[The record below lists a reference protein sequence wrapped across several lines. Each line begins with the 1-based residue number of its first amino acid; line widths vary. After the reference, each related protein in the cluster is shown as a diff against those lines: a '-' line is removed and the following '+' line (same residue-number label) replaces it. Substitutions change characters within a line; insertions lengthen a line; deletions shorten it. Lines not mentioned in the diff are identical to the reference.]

1 MKNNTSEPSIDNGDG
16 LDEAT
21 NREIENNEALQTQ
34 AHSAA
39 IPVVKQ
45 PLPKRLAALC
55 AFFAIASIS
64 GLIAKQG
71 ELFCILT
78 IIMVIA
84 ILGRQRTAMFFLQGY
99 TVLQLAL
106 VSMLPVYLYDPENLL
121 VGNPSTFK
129 LGELQTKIPDF
140 VIFGIIIV
148 LAMVQVWIAFTPK
161 VKAYFNTK
169 INMNIMS

>member
-1 MKNNTSEPSIDNGDG
+1 MEKKTSDPSIDNRNDLG
-16 LDEAT
+16 EAT
-21 NREIENNEALQTQ
+21 NRENENGEALQTQ
-34 AHSAA
+34 TNSAA
-39 IPVVKQ
+39 IPVVNQ

-55 AFFAIASIS
+55 AFFTIASIS
-64 GLIAKQG
+64 GLIANQG

-84 ILGRQRTAMFFLQGY
+84 ILGRQRTAMYFLQGY
-99 TVLQLAL
+99 TALQLAL
-106 VSMLPVYLYDPENLL
+106 VSMLPVYLYDPDNLL

-129 LGELQTKIPDF
+129 IGDLQTKVPDF

-148 LAMVQVWIAFTPK
+148 LAIIQVWVAFTPK

-169 INMNIMS
+169 DRKSVV

>member
-1 MKNNTSEPSIDNGDG
+1 M
-16 LDEAT
+16 
-21 NREIENNEALQTQ
+21 
-34 AHSAA
+34 
-39 IPVVKQ
+39 KQ

-55 AFFAIASIS
+55 AFFAIASFS
-64 GLIAKQG
+64 GIYAQQG

-78 IIMVIA
+78 LIMVVA

-106 VSMLPVYLYDPENLL
+106 VSMLPVLLHDPDNLL
-121 VGNPSTFK
+121 VGKPSTFQ
-129 LGELQTKIPDF
+129 LGELQAKVPDF
-140 VIFGIIIV
+140 VIFGIIIL
-148 LAMVQVWIAFTPK
+148 LAIVQVWIAFTPK

>member
-1 MKNNTSEPSIDNGDG
+1 MKNDTSDPSIDNGDD
-16 LDEAT
+16 LDAVT
-21 NREIENNEALQTQ
+21 NGEIDKDEALQTQ
-34 AHSAA
+34 AKSAA
-39 IPVVKQ
+39 IPVLKHA
-45 PLPKRLAALC
+45 LPKRLAALC

-84 ILGRQRTAMFFLQGY
+84 ILGRQRTAMYFLQGY

-106 VSMLPVYLYDPENLL
+106 VSMLPVYLYDPDNLL

-129 LGELQTKIPDF
+129 LGELQTKVPDF

-148 LAMVQVWIAFTPK
+148 LAMVQVWVAFTPK